1 MKIYLRALSDT
12 FKTIPGYTILLFI
25 ISIFEAILVPA
36 ELNMLNKM
44 VESLSKIQ
52 NSDFEMILGYAF
64 LFIAIHILKI
74 VIGVIRSSLKTISSN
89 KIKYTFYGKLFSV
102 LSEINLT
109 YFDQSKFNLKIKT
122 QYLLKVLQN

>member
-25 ISIFEAILVPA
+25 ISIFEAIL
-36 ELNMLNKM
+36 
-44 VESLSKIQ
+44 ESLSKIQ

-109 YFDQSKFNLKIKT
+109 YFDQSKFNLKIKRSKKFIFS
-122 QYLLKVLQN
+122 YF